1 MKLLPNLFTLVN
13 AAAGCLALYFIL
25 DLDFETATYCVLV
38 CCVFDFLDGFLARV
52 LGVTSEFGKQLDSLA
67 DVISFGVV
75 PGAVAT
81 LMLGVLDVDFPW
93 FFIGFIITLASA
105 YRLANYN
112 TSDQN
117 KAHFSGL
124 PTPANA
130 LLWIGLTHIE
140 SEITFSLIVGA
151 VIFSLASFSRGR
163 HPNHVFGLKNRS
175 RKYIV
180 ITTMIGMFV
189 AYIAVFIG
197 SVISSLLLSTREQ
210 KKENLQ
216 EIVQTLMANDDISLK
231 IAIAVS
237 AIIFAPLIEEVIFR
251 GYIYPVIKRFSHPV
265 FSCVITSLLF
275 AVIHSNI
282 EGLMPLFLLAIVLTI
297 FYEVSKSIWVPILMH
312 ACFNG
317 VNTISILLIKD
328 AL

>member
-140 SEITFSLIVGA
+140 SEITFSFIVGA
-151 VIFSLASFSRGR
+151 VIFTSFLLNSSFAFYRIQ
-163 HPNHVFGLKNRS
+163 LK
-175 RKYIV
+175 Y
-180 ITTMIGMFV
+180 
-189 AYIAVFIG
+189 
-197 SVISSLLLSTREQ
+197 SLLAVVKL
-210 KKENLQ
+210 LVM
-216 EIVQTLMANDDISLK
+216 IVLMIALLVQFGHLAWS
-231 IAIAVS
+231 IAITV
-237 AIIFAPLIEEVIFR
+237 
-251 GYIYPVIKRFSHPV
+251 YILFS
-265 FSCVITSLLF
+265 FKYSLL
-275 AVIHSNI
+275 VRTK
-282 EGLMPLFLLAIVLTI
+282 V
-297 FYEVSKSIWVPILMH
+297 
-312 ACFNG
+312 
-317 VNTISILLIKD
+317 
-328 AL
+328 

>member
-1 MKLLPNLFTLVN
+1 MKLLPNLFTLAN

-25 DLDFETATYCVLV
+25 DLDFETATYCVLI
-38 CCVFDFLDGFLARV
+38 CCIFDFLDGFLARV
-52 LGVTSEFGKQLDSLA
+52 LGATSEFGKQLDSLA

-151 VIFSLASFSRGR
+151 VIFTSFLLNSSFAFYRIQ
-163 HPNHVFGLKNRS
+163 LK
-175 RKYIV
+175 Y
-180 ITTMIGMFV
+180 
-189 AYIAVFIG
+189 
-197 SVISSLLLSTREQ
+197 SLLSVVKL
-210 KKENLQ
+210 LVM
-216 EIVQTLMANDDISLK
+216 IVLMIALLVQFGHLAWS
-231 IAIAVS
+231 IAIAV
-237 AIIFAPLIEEVIFR
+237 
-251 GYIYPVIKRFSHPV
+251 YILLSFKY
-265 FSCVITSLLF
+265 SLL
-275 AVIHSNI
+275 AR
-282 EGLMPLFLLAIVLTI
+282 
-297 FYEVSKSIWVPILMH
+297 SKV
-312 ACFNG
+312 
-317 VNTISILLIKD
+317 
-328 AL
+328 

>member
-1 MKLLPNLFTLVN
+1 MKLLPNLFTLAN

-117 KAHFSGL
+117 KVHFSGL

-140 SEITFSLIVGA
+140 SEINFSLIVGA
-151 VIFSLASFSRGR
+151 VIFTSFLLNSSFAFYRIR
-163 HPNHVFGLKNRS
+163 LK
-175 RKYIV
+175 Y
-180 ITTMIGMFV
+180 
-189 AYIAVFIG
+189 
-197 SVISSLLLSTREQ
+197 SLLSVVKL
-210 KKENLQ
+210 LVM
-216 EIVQTLMANDDISLK
+216 IVLMIALLVQFGHLAWS
-231 IAIAVS
+231 IAIAV
-237 AIIFAPLIEEVIFR
+237 
-251 GYIYPVIKRFSHPV
+251 YILLSFKY
-265 FSCVITSLLF
+265 SLL
-275 AVIHSNI
+275 AR
-282 EGLMPLFLLAIVLTI
+282 
-297 FYEVSKSIWVPILMH
+297 SKV
-312 ACFNG
+312 
-317 VNTISILLIKD
+317 
-328 AL
+328 

>member
-117 KAHFSGL
+117 KVHFSGL

-140 SEITFSLIVGA
+140 SEINFSLIVGA
-151 VIFSLASFSRGR
+151 VIFTSFLLNSSFAFYRIR
-163 HPNHVFGLKNRS
+163 LK
-175 RKYIV
+175 Y
-180 ITTMIGMFV
+180 
-189 AYIAVFIG
+189 
-197 SVISSLLLSTREQ
+197 SLLSVVKL
-210 KKENLQ
+210 LVM
-216 EIVQTLMANDDISLK
+216 IVLMIALLVQFGHLAWS
-231 IAIAVS
+231 IAIAV
-237 AIIFAPLIEEVIFR
+237 
-251 GYIYPVIKRFSHPV
+251 YILLSFKY
-265 FSCVITSLLF
+265 SLL
-275 AVIHSNI
+275 AR
-282 EGLMPLFLLAIVLTI
+282 
-297 FYEVSKSIWVPILMH
+297 SKV
-312 ACFNG
+312 
-317 VNTISILLIKD
+317 
-328 AL
+328 

>member
-52 LGVTSEFGKQLDSLA
+52 LGATSEFGKQLDSLA

-140 SEITFSLIVGA
+140 SEITYNLIVGA
-151 VIFSLASFSRGR
+151 VIVTSFLLNSSFVFYRIQLRYSLPSVVKLMVMIVLMIALLVQFGHLAWSIAITVYILFSF
-163 HPNHVFGLKNRS
+163 
-175 RKYIV
+175 KY
-180 ITTMIGMFV
+180 
-189 AYIAVFIG
+189 
-197 SVISSLLLSTREQ
+197 SLLVR
-210 KKENLQ
+210 
-216 EIVQTLMANDDISLK
+216 
-231 IAIAVS
+231 
-237 AIIFAPLIEEVIFR
+237 
-251 GYIYPVIKRFSHPV
+251 
-265 FSCVITSLLF
+265 
-275 AVIHSNI
+275 
-282 EGLMPLFLLAIVLTI
+282 
-297 FYEVSKSIWVPILMH
+297 SKV
-312 ACFNG
+312 
-317 VNTISILLIKD
+317 
-328 AL
+328 

>member
-25 DLDFETATYCVLV
+25 DLDFETATYYVLV

-151 VIFSLASFSRGR
+151 VIFTSFLLNSSFAFYRIQ
-163 HPNHVFGLKNRS
+163 LK
-175 RKYIV
+175 Y
-180 ITTMIGMFV
+180 
-189 AYIAVFIG
+189 
-197 SVISSLLLSTREQ
+197 SLLSVVKL
-210 KKENLQ
+210 LVM
-216 EIVQTLMANDDISLK
+216 IVLMIALLVQFGHLAWS
-231 IAIAVS
+231 IAIAV
-237 AIIFAPLIEEVIFR
+237 
-251 GYIYPVIKRFSHPV
+251 YILLSFKY
-265 FSCVITSLLF
+265 SLL
-275 AVIHSNI
+275 AR
-282 EGLMPLFLLAIVLTI
+282 
-297 FYEVSKSIWVPILMH
+297 SKV
-312 ACFNG
+312 
-317 VNTISILLIKD
+317 
-328 AL
+328 

>member
-25 DLDFETATYCVLV
+25 DLDFETATYYVLV

-140 SEITFSLIVGA
+140 SEITYNLIVGA
-151 VIFSLASFSRGR
+151 VIVTSFLLNSSFVFYRIQLRYSLPSVVKLMLMIVLMIALLVQFGHLAWSIAITVYILFSF
-163 HPNHVFGLKNRS
+163 
-175 RKYIV
+175 KY
-180 ITTMIGMFV
+180 
-189 AYIAVFIG
+189 
-197 SVISSLLLSTREQ
+197 SLLVR
-210 KKENLQ
+210 
-216 EIVQTLMANDDISLK
+216 
-231 IAIAVS
+231 
-237 AIIFAPLIEEVIFR
+237 
-251 GYIYPVIKRFSHPV
+251 
-265 FSCVITSLLF
+265 
-275 AVIHSNI
+275 
-282 EGLMPLFLLAIVLTI
+282 
-297 FYEVSKSIWVPILMH
+297 SKV
-312 ACFNG
+312 
-317 VNTISILLIKD
+317 
-328 AL
+328 

>member
-1 MKLLPNLFTLVN
+1 MASWCCLLCYLRVMKLLPNLFTLAN

-75 PGAVAT
+75 PGTVAT
-81 LMLGVLDVDFPW
+81 LMLGILDVDFPW

-151 VIFSLASFSRGR
+151 VIFTSFLLNSSFAFYRIQ
-163 HPNHVFGLKNRS
+163 LK
-175 RKYIV
+175 Y
-180 ITTMIGMFV
+180 
-189 AYIAVFIG
+189 
-197 SVISSLLLSTREQ
+197 SLLSVVKL
-210 KKENLQ
+210 LVM
-216 EIVQTLMANDDISLK
+216 IVLMIALLVQFGHLAWS
-231 IAIAVS
+231 IAITV
-237 AIIFAPLIEEVIFR
+237 
-251 GYIYPVIKRFSHPV
+251 YILFS
-265 FSCVITSLLF
+265 FKYSLL
-275 AVIHSNI
+275 AR
-282 EGLMPLFLLAIVLTI
+282 
-297 FYEVSKSIWVPILMH
+297 SKV
-312 ACFNG
+312 
-317 VNTISILLIKD
+317 
-328 AL
+328 

>member
-25 DLDFETATYCVLV
+25 DLDFETATYYVLV

-140 SEITFSLIVGA
+140 SEITYNLIVGA
-151 VIFSLASFSRGR
+151 VIVTSFLLNSSFVFYRIQLRYSLPSVVKLMLMIVLMIALLVQFGHLAWSIAITVYILFSF
-163 HPNHVFGLKNRS
+163 
-175 RKYIV
+175 KY
-180 ITTMIGMFV
+180 
-189 AYIAVFIG
+189 
-197 SVISSLLLSTREQ
+197 SLLAR
-210 KKENLQ
+210 
-216 EIVQTLMANDDISLK
+216 
-231 IAIAVS
+231 
-237 AIIFAPLIEEVIFR
+237 
-251 GYIYPVIKRFSHPV
+251 
-265 FSCVITSLLF
+265 
-275 AVIHSNI
+275 
-282 EGLMPLFLLAIVLTI
+282 
-297 FYEVSKSIWVPILMH
+297 SKV
-312 ACFNG
+312 
-317 VNTISILLIKD
+317 
-328 AL
+328 

>member
-1 MKLLPNLFTLVN
+1 AN

-75 PGAVAT
+75 PGTVAT

-151 VIFSLASFSRGR
+151 VIFTSFLLNSSFAFYRIQ
-163 HPNHVFGLKNRS
+163 LK
-175 RKYIV
+175 Y
-180 ITTMIGMFV
+180 
-189 AYIAVFIG
+189 
-197 SVISSLLLSTREQ
+197 SLLSVVKL
-210 KKENLQ
+210 LVM
-216 EIVQTLMANDDISLK
+216 IVLMIALLVQFGHLAWS
-231 IAIAVS
+231 IAITV
-237 AIIFAPLIEEVIFR
+237 
-251 GYIYPVIKRFSHPV
+251 YILFS
-265 FSCVITSLLF
+265 FKYSLL
-275 AVIHSNI
+275 VRTK
-282 EGLMPLFLLAIVLTI
+282 V
-297 FYEVSKSIWVPILMH
+297 
-312 ACFNG
+312 
-317 VNTISILLIKD
+317 
-328 AL
+328 

>member
-93 FFIGFIITLASA
+93 FFIGFIITLASV

-117 KAHFSGL
+117 KVHFSGL

-140 SEITFSLIVGA
+140 SEIKFSLIVSA
-151 VIFSLASFSRGR
+151 VIFTSFLLNSSFAFYRIQ
-163 HPNHVFGLKNRS
+163 LK
-175 RKYIV
+175 Y
-180 ITTMIGMFV
+180 
-189 AYIAVFIG
+189 
-197 SVISSLLLSTREQ
+197 SLLSVVKL
-210 KKENLQ
+210 LVM
-216 EIVQTLMANDDISLK
+216 IVLMIALLVQFGHLAWS
-231 IAIAVS
+231 IAIAV
-237 AIIFAPLIEEVIFR
+237 
-251 GYIYPVIKRFSHPV
+251 YILLSFKY
-265 FSCVITSLLF
+265 SLL
-275 AVIHSNI
+275 AR
-282 EGLMPLFLLAIVLTI
+282 
-297 FYEVSKSIWVPILMH
+297 SKV
-312 ACFNG
+312 
-317 VNTISILLIKD
+317 
-328 AL
+328 